1 MSIPVKNRWIVA
13 IIAAVIVV
21 AAVFAI
27 QWWIGEKKESIKDCK
42 VTIKNVR
49 ITGFGFIPGK
59 ILPSTM
65 NMEIEMDVYNPNDI
79 DIGLY
84 ELEYEVYIN
93 EIFVGNGSLNESGK
107 VDIPSNETRTVNIS
121 YTANLTVL
129 PDLIIDII
137 QDAINHI
144 IENMNIS
151 NIEDFSTFTN
161 EVISALQNII
171 KSENIKWEIKGTAYV
186 ETPLGKSKFKFSRTY
201 PNFI

>member
-65 NMEIEMDVYNPNDI
+65 NMEIGLDVYNPNDI

-107 VDIPSNETRTVNIS
+107 VDIPSNETRRINIS

-129 PDLIIDII
+129 DKV
-137 QDAINHI
+137 
-144 IENMNIS
+144 
-151 NIEDFSTFTN
+151 
-161 EVISALQNII
+161 VISALQSII